1 MREQGQKIP
10 EKIKESV
17 ARCIERIQL
26 EGESI
31 LMLPGQFAAMLNV
44 CMQRSH
50 GFSKDGALED
60 SNFVE
65 WKIREAY
72 EVCRISGEPMLKEIV
87 LTENSDI
94 LREVWRLV
102 ELVCIECR
110 KQLDR
115 VVFWTEDPSGLRLMT
130 EYLLA
135 EIQRAAGKEYFFTP
149 PAVAE
154 LMVKLL
160 RPGLDD
166 AAWEWKKFWDPACGS
181 GALLG
186 QVMRFLKENR
196 KADQVSLRGTDI
208 SGRMV
213 EIAGVSLWIQAAA
226 AEWESGWNAEV
237 TENSPTVQNRQELPL
252 LEVAD
257 ALKVEDSF
265 DYIVANPPVVSQAA
279 GEVRGHIVPT
289 KVLHLQFLQHIMRSL
304 KQKGRAAVLVNEG
317 LLFGE
322 RTAERAIRTELVERH
337 GLRAVISLPQG
348 TFAPYTNAKVSI
360 LLFGGWGEAS
370 SEVFFYEAL
379 ALGYTL
385 NKSRLPQEEN
395 DIPDILEKDAAR
407 KALYA
412 NWCRAKERGTVYNA
426 YGVPVPEEW
435 RESRVCFADRGQLR
449 ERDYALLPGIWQPK
463 REESEQETERPEEL
477 FKELLFL
484 EQQIQEYLERIN
496 DSIYGG

>member
-1 MREQGQKIP
+1 MCSL
-10 EKIKESV
+10 SV
-17 ARCIERIQL
+17 
-26 EGESI
+26 SS
-31 LMLPGQFAAMLNV
+31 AA
-44 CMQRSH
+44 S
-50 GFSKDGALED
+50 S
-60 SNFVE
+60 
-65 WKIREAY
+65 
-72 EVCRISGEPMLKEIV
+72 
-87 LTENSDI
+87 LTEWCFGPRIPS
-94 LREVWRLV
+94 
-102 ELVCIECR
+102 VC
-110 KQLDR
+110 
-115 VVFWTEDPSGLRLMT
+115 
-130 EYLLA
+130 
-135 EIQRAAGKEYFFTP
+135 
-149 PAVAE
+149 
-154 LMVKLL
+154 
-160 RPGLDD
+160 
-166 AAWEWKKFWDPACGS
+166 

-213 EIAGVSLWIQAAA
+213 EITGASLWIQAAA
-226 AEWESGWNAEV
+226 AEWEISWDVGK
-237 TENSPTVQNRQELPL
+237 TKKFPTVQNLQELPL

-257 ALKVEDSF
+257 ALEVEDSF

-348 TFAPYTNAKVSI
+348 TFAPYTNAKASI
-360 LLFGGWGEAS
+360 LLFGGWGEEA
-370 SEVFFYEAL
+370 SEVL
-379 ALGYTL
+379 
-385 NKSRLPQEEN
+385 
-395 DIPDILEKDAAR
+395 PDILEKDAAR